1 MPLTQAIIDNRD
13 GESGFV
19 NSSGRKQP
27 QVLRLWRHDMQACPL
42 SPPPWGSLKR
52 VRQTVTKNKRK
63 SRRIDNP
70 SHVRHGKRFRRS
82 KAMTDTPQRDPMQ
95 DFADRII
102 AELENGVKPWVRP
115 WDPEKAGGPQA
126 PFNPVTGKRYHGVNF
141 LILGMDM
148 RAFQTGD
155 PRSFLE
161 GVRMYMGAHSV
172 TVIHI
177 DGKSDKALL
186 HDLADSLGTQ

>member
-1 MPLTQAIIDNRD
+1 
-13 GESGFV
+13 
-19 NSSGRKQP
+19 
-27 QVLRLWRHDMQACPL
+27 
-42 SPPPWGSLKR
+42 
-52 VRQTVTKNKRK
+52 
-63 SRRIDNP
+63 
-70 SHVRHGKRFRRS
+70 
-82 KAMTDTPQRDPMQ
+82 
-95 DFADRII
+95 
-102 AELENGVKPWVRP
+102 
-115 WDPEKAGGPQA
+115 
-126 PFNPVTGKRYHGVNF
+126 
-141 LILGMDM
+141 M